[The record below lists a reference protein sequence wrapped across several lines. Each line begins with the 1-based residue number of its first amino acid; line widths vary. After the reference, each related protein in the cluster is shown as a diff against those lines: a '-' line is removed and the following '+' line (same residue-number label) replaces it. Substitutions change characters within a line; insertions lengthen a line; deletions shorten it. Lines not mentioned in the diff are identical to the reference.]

1 MSTTL
6 TIRNLAAPVKQ
17 RLRVFAASHG
27 RSMEAEAREILTM
40 ALEDA
45 HMAPPELVSEM
56 RKRLSAVRGTWK
68 KHSGGKSTGAIMR
81 ELRGDE

>member
-1 MSTTL
+1 
-6 TIRNLAAPVKQ
+6 
-17 RLRVFAASHG
+17 
-27 RSMEAEAREILTM
+27 MEAAAREILTM

-45 HMAPPELVSEM
+45 QMASPELVSEM
-56 RKRLSAVRGTWK
+56 RKRLTAVRGTWK